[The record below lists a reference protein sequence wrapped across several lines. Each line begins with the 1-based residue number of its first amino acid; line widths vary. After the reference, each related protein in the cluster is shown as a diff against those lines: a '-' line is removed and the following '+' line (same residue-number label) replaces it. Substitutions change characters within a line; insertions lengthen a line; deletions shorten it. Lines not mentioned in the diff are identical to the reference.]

1 MFTFFSQANKNKIIN
16 TIGLAFIVLITACSD
31 NNKADT
37 SSKQAAV
44 ATQHT
49 TPTYPL
55 SNISQKAWLREQLP
69 NNALAYARV
78 PSVWYLFSGQD
89 NGFKYAQ
96 GNPSFVEQVKKIQ
109 TAVKQ
114 TLFTHFTLDN
124 GLAKFLLQHL
134 DGPIEA
140 AVLQPEIGQMM
151 PVVALASQ
159 LKFSSLAD
167 FNTAFSAMANEEEML
182 TISQAS
188 DDSGH
193 GEFMFQQV
201 KVLYYFDQQ
210 TGRFSLFGGIGVE
223 SQSLKNI
230 KNGLVANPQHP
241 MFTSEITM
249 DSSGLGLFVW
259 LNPKI
264 ILPAVMPMIGEQQV
278 AQLKVLGVADI
289 NGIALGYGASDGKT
303 RLKALID
310 MPKVAMRQYL
320 PAINNQINL
329 NSSGQLNSFAL
340 LSLPTAAD
348 LVNFEQGLLTITG
361 QLPESYQAF
370 KTSLKNEFEISL
382 DELLV
387 LLGPEVFY
395 FSDQISEFSAL
406 KVNDET
412 KLNALLTKLQTKKLI
427 ELSQHKAQG
436 ALIYQATSTGDMMN
450 GLYESIFKDAPWLAE
465 TLTKVK
471 SRSYWLV
478 EDGYLIFSS
487 IPQPLIERSLYQDK
501 QSINTWLSKHQ
512 KQNLSGS
519 LLAYSTTIDNLSRN
533 SYHIYL
539 AVLQFLADVSGAEFD
554 IFSLPL
560 ANELAFA
567 ERGTI
572 GVQLDL
578 ADPFIALEFTFE
590 QSAFDILYGGAYQST
605 AVIGILAG
613 IAIPA
618 YQDYTERAKAAAA
631 AK

>member
-1 MFTFFSQANKNKIIN
+1 MFAFFSQPNKNKIIN

-31 NNKADT
+31 NNKADIPA
-37 SSKQAAV
+37 KQPAV
-44 ATQHT
+44 VTQQT
-49 TPTYPL
+49 TPTYSL
-55 SNISQKAWLREQLP
+55 SHISQKAWLREQLP
-69 NNALAYARV
+69 NNALGYARV

-96 GNPSFVEQVKKIQ
+96 GNPSFVEQMKKIQ

-114 TLFTHFTLDN
+114 TLFTQLTLDN
-124 GLAKFLLQHL
+124 GLTKFLLQHL

-151 PVVALASQ
+151 PVIALASQ

-167 FNTAFSAMANEEEML
+167 FNAAFLAMANEEPML
-182 TISQAS
+182 TLSQAT

-201 KVLYYFDQQ
+201 KVLYYFDEQ

-223 SQSLKNI
+223 SQSLMNI
-230 KNGLVANPQHP
+230 KNALVANAQHP
-241 MFTSEITM
+241 MFTSEQAI

-278 AQLKVLGVADI
+278 DQLKVMGVGEI
-289 NGIALGYGASDGKT
+289 NGIALGYGVSGGKT

-310 MPKVAMRQYL
+310 MPKVGMREYL
-320 PAINNQINL
+320 PAIKNQINL
-329 NSSGQLNSFAL
+329 TSSGQLNSFAL

-348 LVNFEQGLLTITG
+348 LRNFEQGLITITG
-361 QLPESYQAF
+361 KLPPSYQEF
-370 KTSLKNEFEISL
+370 KTSLKDEFDVSL
-382 DELLV
+382 DELLT
-387 LLGPEVFY
+387 LLGPEIIY
-395 FSDQISEFSAL
+395 FSDQVSEFSAL

-412 KLNALLTKLQTKKLI
+412 KLNALLTKLQMKKII
-427 ELSQHKAQG
+427 ELSQHKTQG
-436 ALIYQATSTGDMMN
+436 AVIYQAVSTGEMMN
-450 GLYESIFKDAPWLAE
+450 GLYETMFKGAPQLAE
-465 TLTKVK
+465 ILVKVK
-471 SRSYWLV
+471 SRSYWIV

-501 QSINTWLSKHQ
+501 QSIDAWLSAHQ

-539 AVLQFLADVSGAEFD
+539 AVLQFLADVSDAEFD

-567 ERGTI
+567 EQGTI

-590 QSAFDILYGGAYQST
+590 QSVFDIFYGGAYQTT
-605 AVIGILAG
+605 AVIGILA
-613 IAIPA
+613 AVALPA
-618 YQDYTERAKAAAA
+618 YKDYTEKAKAATAN
-631 AK
+631 